1 MWSVR
6 LYCYIERPACFS
18 RTPFFSLMCSTSLS
32 LSLSL
37 LSGMTLPPM
46 AVQRDGIITSS
57 AAPLLPTCL
66 PTYKH
71 HLAQELYTYLDDDEL
86 VVMVMMIE
94 PAAVPLFFPSRARI
108 SG

>member
-1 MWSVR
+1 
-6 LYCYIERPACFS
+6 
-18 RTPFFSLMCSTSLS
+18 
-32 LSLSL
+32 
-37 LSGMTLPPM
+37 MTLPPM

-94 PAAVPLFFPSRARI
+94 PAAVPPPFFSRGHETPVNEYCLVFGSRLLYT
-108 SG
+108 

>member
-1 MWSVR
+1 
-6 LYCYIERPACFS
+6 
-18 RTPFFSLMCSTSLS
+18 
-32 LSLSL
+32 
-37 LSGMTLPPM
+37 MTLPPM

-86 VVMVMMIE
+86 VVMV
-94 PAAVPLFFPSRARI
+94 R
-108 SG
+108 